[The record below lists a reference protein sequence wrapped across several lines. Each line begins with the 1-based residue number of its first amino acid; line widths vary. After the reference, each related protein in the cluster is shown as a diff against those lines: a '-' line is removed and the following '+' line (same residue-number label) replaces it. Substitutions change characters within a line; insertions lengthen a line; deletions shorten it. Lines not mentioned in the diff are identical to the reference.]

1 MRDLRDYLKK
11 LDIVLTIMVIIDILL
26 ILVSVLFNLSNELF
40 SFILLF
46 DTFLCIVLI
55 INFIMKLRRSRNK
68 RLFFSNNWLD
78 LFASLPIALLI
89 LPFLSSTL
97 YAYHVI
103 VLVRFL
109 RLILLLKVFSKFVD
123 RFLSATYLDKVIATF
138 IVIILGSTLALYYLD
153 PNITSIFD
161 AIWYVFQTITTVGYG
176 DMIPTSPVGRFVGL
190 ILLIAGVV
198 MFSIVTAS
206 FSHIFTEKVFKRDN
220 EEFNQKMNMVR
231 DNMIETKSSID
242 EIRKKTIS
250 NEEELAEMK
259 ETINNLSQ
267 QMDYL
272 IDIIEKKE

>member
-1 MRDLRDYLKK
+1 MKYLKDYLKK
-11 LDIVLTIMVIIDILL
+11 LDLILTILVIIDILL
-26 ILVSVLFNLSNELF
+26 ILGSVLFNLSNELF

-46 DTFLCIVLI
+46 DTFLCIILI
-55 INFIMKLRRSRNK
+55 INFIMKLRRSQNK
-68 RLFFSNNWLD
+68 RLFLSNNWLD

-123 RFLSATYLDKVIATF
+123 GFLAATYLDKVIATF
-138 IVIILGSTLALYYLD
+138 IVIILGSTLALYYFD
-153 PNITSIFD
+153 PSITSIFD
-161 AIWYVFQTITTVGYG
+161 AVWYVFQTITTVGYG
-176 DMIPTSPVGRFVGL
+176 DMIPTSPAGKFVGL
-190 ILLIAGVV
+190 ILLIAGVL

-242 EIRKKTIS
+242 EIREKVNS
-250 NEEELAEMK
+250 NDEELAELK
-259 ETINNLSQ
+259 ENINNLSNRV
-267 QMDYL
+267 DYL

>member
-1 MRDLRDYLKK
+1 MKYLKDYLKK
-11 LDIVLTIMVIIDILL
+11 LDLILTILVIIDILL
-26 ILVSVLFNLSNELF
+26 ILGSVLFNLSNELF

-46 DTFLCIVLI
+46 DTFLCIILI
-55 INFIMKLRRSRNK
+55 INFIMKLRRSQNK
-68 RLFFSNNWLD
+68 RLFLSNNWLD

-123 RFLSATYLDKVIATF
+123 GFLAATYLDKVIATF
-138 IVIILGSTLALYYLD
+138 IVIILGSTLALYYFD
-153 PNITSIFD
+153 PSITSIFD
-161 AIWYVFQTITTVGYG
+161 AVWYVFQTITTVGYG
-176 DMIPTSPVGRFVGL
+176 DMIPTSPAGKFVGL
-190 ILLIAGVV
+190 ILLIAGVL

-242 EIRKKTIS
+242 EIREKVNS
-250 NEEELAEMK
+250 NDEELAELK
-259 ETINNLSQ
+259 ENINNLSNSV
-267 QMDYL
+267 DYL

>member
-1 MRDLRDYLKK
+1 MKYLE
-11 LDIVLTIMVIIDILL
+11 ILL
-26 ILVSVLFNLSNELF
+26 NNIKKDKTGIIGVLIII
-40 SFILLF
+40 FILL
-46 DTFLCIVLI
+46 
-55 INFIMKLRRSRNK
+55 
-68 RLFFSNNWLD
+68 
-78 LFASLPIALLI
+78 
-89 LPFLSSTL
+89 
-97 YAYHVI
+97 YG
-103 VLVRFL
+103 
-109 RLILLLKVFSKFVD
+109 
-123 RFLSATYLDKVIATF
+123 
-138 IVIILGSTLALYYLD
+138 ILGSIFIMNL
-153 PNITSIFD
+153 NIFD
-161 AIWYVFQTITTVGYG
+161 SIYYTIITIATVGYG
-176 DMIPTSPVGRFVGL
+176 DMIPTSPAGRFVGL

>member
-1 MRDLRDYLKK
+1 MKK

-190 ILLIAGVV
+190 VLLIAGVV